1 MFSILIFEKSTSK
14 PSLNELEMS
23 ILFIEPL
30 TSIKFTE
37 SSQLEL
43 VEFISTSLKLTLI
56 NLIIITYQLIST
68 A

>member
-14 PSLNELEMS
+14 PSLSELKIS

-43 VEFISTSLKLTLI
+43 VEFISTLLKLTSI
-56 NLIIITYQLIST
+56 NDKHPESV
-68 A
+68 